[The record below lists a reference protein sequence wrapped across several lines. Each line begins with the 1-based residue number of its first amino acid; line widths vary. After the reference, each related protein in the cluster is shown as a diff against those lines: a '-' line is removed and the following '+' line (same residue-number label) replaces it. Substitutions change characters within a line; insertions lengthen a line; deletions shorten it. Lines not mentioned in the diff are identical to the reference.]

1 MKTMKRYAFI
11 ASMAVLVIAI
21 GFSFNGC
28 KQAQKD
34 EESGK
39 EQDAKEKITKSDIKE
54 DVSEVV
60 YPLPSNFEIT
70 ETLNEIGASFIISLT
85 NDIENVN
92 KYVTEEKQALNLG
105 IYSADLSYATTY
117 NMKQYTMDYMDVSKQ
132 LVNELGITGA
142 YSPEFIEKIKDNFDN
157 KDQLVEMVTNSFY
170 NTYKFMRQQGKEELS
185 KMVVAGTWIEAMYIT
200 THVSENT
207 YHNKKI
213 VDLIRDQEKTLK
225 KLIDLLKPSSDN
237 ASIRN
242 LMDGLKPIYEV
253 YQNRSKDGFTQKQ
266 VEEIKQLSG
275 ELRNDLIS

>member
-1 MKTMKRYAFI
+1 MKRYAFI
-11 ASMAVLVIAI
+11 ATMAVLVIAI

-34 EESGK
+34 EESGTEQTK
-39 EQDAKEKITKSDIKE
+39 EEKITKSDIKE

-70 ETLNEIGASFIISLT
+70 ETLNKIGASFIISLT

-105 IYSADLSYATTY
+105 VYSADLSYATTY

-142 YSPEFIEKIKDNFDN
+142 YSPEFIEQIKANFDN
-157 KDQLVEMVTNSFY
+157 KDQLVDMVTNSFY

-237 ASIRN
+237 ASIQKV
-242 LMDGLKPIYEV
+242 LEDLKPIYQV
-253 YQNRSKDGFTQKQ
+253 YQNRSEDGFTQKQ
-266 VEEIKQLSG
+266 VEQLKELSG
-275 ELRNDLIS
+275 EIRNQIIS

>member
-1 MKTMKRYAFI
+1 MKTIKQYAFI
-11 ASMAVLVIAI
+11 ATMAVLVVAI

-39 EQDAKEKITKSDIKE
+39 EQAEKEKITKSDIKE
-54 DVSEVV
+54 DVSEIV

-70 ETLNEIGASFIISLT
+70 ETLNDIGASFIISLT
-85 NDIENVN
+85 NDVENVN

-142 YSPEFIEKIKDNFDN
+142 YSPEFIEQIKAKFDN
-157 KDQLVEMVTNSFY
+157 KDQLVDMVTNSFY
-170 NTYKFMRQQGKEELS
+170 NTYKFMRQQGREELS

-213 VDLIRDQEKTLK
+213 VDLVRDQEKSLK
-225 KLIDLLKPSSDN
+225 KLIDLLQPSSEN
-237 ASIRN
+237 ASIQKM
-242 LMDGLKPIYEV
+242 LEGLKPIHEI
-253 YQNRSKDGFTQKQ
+253 YQNRPEDGFTKQQ
-266 VEEIKQLSG
+266 VEKLKQLSG
-275 ELRNDLIS
+275 EIRNEIIS

>member
-11 ASMAVLVIAI
+11 ATMAVLFIAI

-34 EESGK
+34 EESGAEQTK
-39 EQDAKEKITKSDIKE
+39 EEIITKSDIKE

-117 NMKQYTMDYMDVSKQ
+117 NMKQYTMSYMDVSKK
-132 LVNELGITGA
+132 LVKELGITGA
-142 YSPEFIEKIKDNFDN
+142 YKPEF
-157 KDQLVEMVTNSFY
+157 
-170 NTYKFMRQQGKEELS
+170 
-185 KMVVAGTWIEAMYIT
+185 
-200 THVSENT
+200 
-207 YHNKKI
+207 
-213 VDLIRDQEKTLK
+213 
-225 KLIDLLKPSSDN
+225 
-237 ASIRN
+237 
-242 LMDGLKPIYEV
+242 
-253 YQNRSKDGFTQKQ
+253 
-266 VEEIKQLSG
+266 
-275 ELRNDLIS
+275 

>member
-1 MKTMKRYAFI
+1 MKTMKQYAFI
-11 ASMAVLVIAI
+11 AAMALFMIAI

-28 KQAQKD
+28 KKAQQD

-39 EQDAKEKITKSDIKE
+39 EKARKEKITKSDIKE

-70 ETLNEIGASFIISLT
+70 KTLNDIGASFIISLT

-105 IYSADLSYATTY
+105 VYSADLSYATTY
-117 NMKQYTMDYMDVSKQ
+117 NMKQYTMDYMDVSQQ

-142 YSPEFIEKIKDNFDN
+142 YSPDFIEQIKANFDN
-157 KDQLVEMVTNSFY
+157 KDKLVDMVTNSFY
-170 NTYKFMRQQGKEELS
+170 NTYKFMNQQGKVELA

-207 YHNKKI
+207 YHNKQI

-225 KLIDLLKPSSDN
+225 KLIDLLKPSSNNKNIQQVLED
-237 ASIRN
+237 
-242 LMDGLKPIYEV
+242 LKPIHEV
-253 YQNRSKDGFTQKQ
+253 YQNKSKDGFTREQ
-266 VEEIKQLSG
+266 VKKLEQLSG
-275 ELRNDLIS
+275 NIRNEIIS

>member
-1 MKTMKRYAFI
+1 MKTMKQYAFI
-11 ASMAVLVIAI
+11 AAMALSILAI

-28 KQAQKD
+28 KQAQQD

-39 EQDAKEKITKSDIKE
+39 EKDRKEKISKSDIKE

-70 ETLNEIGASFIISLT
+70 KTLNEIGASFIISLT

-105 IYSADLSYATTY
+105 VYSADLSYATTY

-142 YSPEFIEKIKDNFDN
+142 YSPEFIEQIKANFDN
-157 KDQLVEMVTNSFY
+157 KDKLVDMVTNSFY
-170 NTYKFMRQQGKEELS
+170 NTYKFMNQQGKEELA
-185 KMVVAGTWIEAMYIT
+185 KLVVAGTWIEAMYIT

-207 YHNKKI
+207 FHNKKI

-225 KLIDLLKPSSDN
+225 KLIDLLKPN
-237 ASIRN
+237 ANNKSIQKV
-242 LMDGLKPIYEV
+242 LEDLKPIYEV
-253 YQNRSKDGFTQKQ
+253 YQNRSEDGFTRKQ
-266 VEEIKQLSG
+266 VEKLEQLSG
-275 ELRNDLIS
+275 AIRNEIIS

>member
-1 MKTMKRYAFI
+1 MKRYAFI

-39 EQDAKEKITKSDIKE
+39 EQAAKEKITKSDIKE

-142 YSPEFIEKIKDNFDN
+142 YSPEFIENIKDNFDN

-225 KLIDLLKPSSDN
+225 KLIDLLKPSSNN
-237 ASIRN
+237 ASIKN
-242 LMDGLKPIYEV
+242 LMDGLKPIYQV

-266 VEEIKQLSG
+266 VEKIKQLSG